1 MPRKPPRSQ
10 EEIEK
15 MKRELEL
22 LRIIRIDGDP
32 KLSIENQERI
42 AELERELSGIPSWSS
57 SKGFTF
63 KNEAQSEYGDNPHG
77 LLPIPVDK
85 EALKELEA
93 LERMDDMIISDANPQ
108 ISIERKKRIAELRKK
123 LGGRP
128 FYEMPII
135 HTFSQTSKG
144 KNSSDAEKI
153 EALGELKTGGLKKR
167 LSAGAGKSP
176 VKKMSKSR

>member
-1 MPRKPPRSQ
+1 MSWMPRKPPRSQ

-63 KNEAQSEYGDNPHG
+63 KNEVR
-77 LLPIPVDK
+77 IF
-85 EALKELEA
+85 
-93 LERMDDMIISDANPQ
+93 
-108 ISIERKKRIAELRKK
+108 KKI
-123 LGGRP
+123 
-128 FYEMPII
+128 
-135 HTFSQTSKG
+135 
-144 KNSSDAEKI
+144 
-153 EALGELKTGGLKKR
+153 
-167 LSAGAGKSP
+167 
-176 VKKMSKSR
+176 